1 MDEQQEGEFWKKV
14 RQDKNAPE
22 SSELIEHYTY
32 LAKKSAVHYYRMR
45 TSDDIEFNDYLQLA
59 MLGLVESVQRYDPD
73 KGASF
78 STFANYRIKGALLN
92 GLEKTTELRD
102 QIAFFRR
109 SRRARISSI
118 TDRDV
123 NGKDDNFSK
132 LVSVTIELALSF
144 MLEDAGFL
152 IQEQPGGDELYDRES
167 ARLLSNQLN
176 EIIDLLPEN
185 ERLLIRNHYFHA
197 MSFEEIARLF
207 GVTKGRISQL
217 HKRAL
222 TLIRTEYDSKNQ
234 ELDTKL

>member
-1 MDEQQEGEFWKKV
+1 
-14 RQDKNAPE
+14 
-22 SSELIEHYTY
+22 
-32 LAKKSAVHYYRMR
+32 MR
-45 TSDDIEFNDYLQLA
+45 SSDDIEFNDYLQLA

-102 QIAFFRR
+102 QIAYFRR

-118 TDRDV
+118 TDHDV
-123 NGKDDNFSK
+123 NGKGDKFSK

-152 IQEQPGGDELYDRES
+152 IKEEPVCDELYERES
-167 ARLLSNQLN
+167 TRILSNQLS
-176 EIIDLLPEN
+176 EIIDQLPVKEK
-185 ERLLIRNHYFHA
+185 LIIRNHYFHA
-197 MSFEEIARLF
+197 MSFEDIATLF
-207 GVTKGRISQL
+207 GVTKGRVSQL

-222 TLIRTEYDSKNQ
+222 TMIRTEYDSKNQ
-234 ELDTKL
+234 EIDTKL

>member
-1 MDEQQEGEFWKKV
+1 MDEQQEGEYWKKV
-14 RQDKNAPE
+14 RQDKNTPE
-22 SSELIEHYTY
+22 SCELIEHYTY
-32 LAKKSAVHYYRMR
+32 LAKNSAVHYYRMR

-118 TDRDV
+118 TDHDV
-123 NGKDDNFSK
+123 NGKGDNFSK

-152 IQEQPGGDELYDRES
+152 IKEQPGGDELYDRES
-167 ARLLSNQLN
+167 ARLLSKQLS
-176 EIIDLLPEN
+176 EIIDHLPEK
-185 ERLLIRNHYFHA
+185 ERLIIRNHYFHA
-197 MSFEEIARLF
+197 MSFEEIARFF

-234 ELDTKL
+234 EIDTKL